1 MDGAGSSVGGS
12 SKGIAAAGLG
22 GLLLSLDVPLLKL
35 ADAETFTVIAVRGSL
50 VFVSLFVFWSVRRL
64 FLGLRT
70 PFINGYT
77 SVAVAITTALA
88 GILFIQA
95 IYLTSVANIVFI
107 LAFNPLFAAILGWI
121 VLGERLDKATIA
133 AVTASI
139 IGVGIIVF
147 DGLNSGGF
155 IGNIMALAVSVILAV
170 SITIIRRSRSDQ
182 SMSSA
187 NGGLLAA
194 AMTVWFSQPASLGLH
209 SWEWLGLN
217 GLFVMPASAAML
229 MYAPRYLPGPMVAMF
244 YLLETVLTP
253 VWMWLVFDEVPSVA
267 SLVGGAIVIISL
279 SGHSLYMLAVDKKS
293 SRPRTVTATR
303 PLQIATTLRD

>member
-1 MDGAGSSVGGS
+1 MDGEGSSAGDR
-12 SKGIAAAGLG
+12 SKGVAAAGLG

-35 ADAETFTVIAVRGSL
+35 ADAETFTVIAVRGLL
-50 VFVSLFVFWSVRRL
+50 VFTSLFIFWSARRY

-77 SVAVAITTALA
+77 SVAVAAATALA
-88 GILFIQA
+88 SILFIQA

-107 LAFNPLFAAILGWI
+107 LAFNPLFAAILGWV
-121 VLGERLDKATIA
+121 VLGERLDKVTVA
-133 AVTASI
+133 AVATSI
-139 IGVGIIVF
+139 VGVGIIVF

-155 IGNIMALAVSVILAV
+155 IGNIMALAVSLIIAV

-182 SMSSA
+182 SMSAA

-194 AMTVWFSQPASLGLH
+194 AMTVWFSHPATLGLE
-209 SWEWLGLN
+209 SWGWLGLN
-217 GLFVMPASAAML
+217 GLLVMPTSAALL
-229 MYAPRYLPGPMVAMF
+229 MYAPRYVSGPLVAMF

-253 VWMWLVFDEVPSVA
+253 VWMWLVFDEIPTLA
-267 SLVGGAIVIISL
+267 SLIGGVIVIISL
-279 SGHSLYMLAVDKKS
+279 VSHSLYMLAVDKKS
-293 SRPRTVTATR
+293 SRPRTVAATR